1 MIAGDL
7 SPLGLARDL
16 GEVDVEDGPDEW
28 VPWSVREKKENGS
41 LGEADGW
48 VRDVSER
55 GRARAGLGWVAGSR
69 AGKLDGLGPVGLAGS
84 FFFV

>member
-1 MIAGDL
+1 MV
-7 SPLGLARDL
+7 SER
-16 GEVDVEDGPDEW
+16 
-28 VPWSVREKKENGS
+28 KKENGS

-69 AGKLDGLGPVGLAGS
+69 AGKLDGLAQLGWLAI
-84 FFFV
+84 FFCLKRFSNFSTSKQFKTRSKQLQT